1 MSYDLGAEDYL
12 RQQRVSKNMKKRIK
26 IMLVRGMTIQ
36 MVLQR
41 LGMDARRCR
50 QYALTVKG
58 KRPSQDDFITYSDVE
73 NILRTMMNKEVGK
86 DDWDNVSAFKW
97 MEELQDKEYFTFYDA
112 GDLTAVRTD
121 GTVDRRGEYH
131 GFASKWQIYQLLEY
145 GNTLCIDDT
154 HKVYGNGGYLFILV
168 AKSLKTQAE
177 VPVAFLLMQ
186 RLAALTI
193 VNWLEAPKKHIRDK
207 FKRDY
212 SPTVIVLDMGAAEY
226 DALKRV
232 FPNTKIFIVQ
242 NELQAILYE
251 TDIAEAE
258 HRVELFRIHWSRTPL
273 LRYLEKNY
281 FRVKTMTQH
290 ASDGNGDD
298 VHDEANGIDDES
310 EDDTDGDNHEAWH
323 RTLKMHF
330 FRNKQQ
336 HRADEVIYILTN
348 DVLTFFEQK
357 DVNAADNVGAPSP
370 EQKQVEAA
378 LKKAI
383 MHARLKNRSYA
394 SFLRAQSSTAVFVE
408 SFERP
413 DTQYEVQ
420 LDFSR
425 NSAREINSCSCPIFT
440 NGKICKHIAMVML
453 DYSRYPV
460 FKRKSTW
467 EPPAWEPEESEPVN
481 NIDTH
486 ATEELTISTND
497 QLQYQIEDIV
507 QFFTT
512 RDPTDPLSG
521 NMTRMLQDLYL
532 EIRKHGYSL
541 AVGSHEGQQNY
552 KKRKQL

>member
-1 MSYDLGAEDYL
+1 
-12 RQQRVSKNMKKRIK
+12 
-26 IMLVRGMTIQ
+26 
-36 MVLQR
+36 
-41 LGMDARRCR
+41 
-50 QYALTVKG
+50 
-58 KRPSQDDFITYSDVE
+58 
-73 NILRTMMNKEVGK
+73 MMNKEIRK

-97 MEELQDKEYFTFYDA
+97 MEELQNKEYFTFYGA

-145 GNTLCIDDT
+145 DNKLCIDGT
-154 HKVYGNGGYLFILV
+154 HKVYGNGGYLFTLV
-168 AKSLKTQAE
+168 AKSLKTQVE
-177 VPVAFLLMQ
+177 VPVAFLLM
-186 RLAALTI
+186 RKLAALTI
-193 VNWLEAPKKHIRDK
+193 VNWLEALKKHIRDK

-212 SPTVIVLDMGAAEY
+212 SPTVIVLDMSAAEY
-226 DALKRV
+226 DDVKRV
-232 FPNTKIFIVQ
+232 FPNAKIFYCASHVLQAWQRKIKEDKDLNFAGANAETKQATRQLVQ
-242 NELQAILYE
+242 NELQAISYE

-258 HRVELFRIHWSRTPL
+258 RRVDLFRLHWGRTPL

-290 ASDGNGDD
+290 TSDGNGDD

-310 EDDTDGDNHEAWH
+310 EDDTDGDNHGVNSNNDQQSNKDARYRRDRWMISYRQGVEYGHINTNNLTEAWH

-330 FRNKQQ
+330 FRDKQQ
-336 HRADEVIYILTN
+336 RH
-348 DVLTFFEQK
+348 
-357 DVNAADNVGAPSP
+357 VNAADNVGAPSP

-378 LKKAI
+378 PKKAI
-383 MHARLKNRSYA
+383 MHTSLKKRSYA
-394 SFLRAQSSTAVFVE
+394 SFLRAHSSTTVFVE

-425 NSAREINSCSCPIFT
+425 NSAGVINSCSCPVFT
-440 NGKICKHIAMVML
+440 NGKICKHIAMLML
-453 DYSRYPV
+453 AYNRYPV

-512 RDPTDPLSG
+512 RDPTVPLSDS
-521 NMTRMLQDLYL
+521 MTRMLQDLYL
-532 EIRKHGYSL
+532 EIREQGYSL